1 MVANLRLRKLGA
13 AAVALLAVVALS
25 SCDSKVGQAAVVQ
38 GQRLSDADLATYV
51 KPAAKSYSGGSGV
64 TVYPKLFALERWIS
78 DHVFERA
85 VESRGG
91 APTSDEERL
100 TRALVLG
107 TRSTGELTS
116 ALGKLGYT
124 PRFTDLAVHEQQ
136 MIVLLV
142 KRLAPKIPYSQ
153 ITSALQ
159 NKQVGAA
166 LLTTVQKAKVQ
177 VSVSGRYGSWD
188 PNQLSLTRS
197 RGSGLPSFVSF
208 LPGAASTTG

>member
-1 MVANLRLRKLGA
+1 LANVRVRKLGA
-13 AAVALLAVVALS
+13 AAVALLAVAALS

-38 GQRLSDADLATYV
+38 GHRLSDADLATYI
-51 KPAAKSYSGGSGV
+51 KPAAKSYSDSSGV
-64 TVYPKLFALERWIS
+64 TVYPKLFVLERWIS
-78 DHVFERA
+78 DHVFEQT

-91 APTSDEERL
+91 APTSDEQRL
-100 TRALVLG
+100 TRAVVLG
-107 TRSTGELTS
+107 TSTTDKIT
-116 ALGKLGYT
+116 AIYGKLGYT

-142 KRLAPKIPYSQ
+142 KRLAPKIRYSQ
-153 ITSALQ
+153 IYTALQ

-166 LLTTVQKAKVQ
+166 VLAAVQKAKVH
-177 VSVSGRYGSWD
+177 VSVSARYGSWN
-188 PNQLSLTRS
+188 PNRLSLTES